1 MKTLIAGNEKN
12 EVSKKTESIFSK
24 ITTRECGILGE
35 LKTLEIKD
43 LENISKDMS
52 EINRATNSFG
62 KRQSQFMDLVMT
74 VSHPTPER
82 NLRQILA
89 EIERKR
95 QALAESR
102 FKMKRDLISLLEKK
116 EKSKSINDKY
126 GKMRI
131 EVDIEELETKL
142 KNGMLYVE
150 GALKK
155 IYALQGA
162 YNDIKEKY
170 KLNDWNEKDF
180 ERAEEEYH
188 IKKVFEQ
195 AFADMVN
202 SLRIGIGNQEYFRQM
217 GINPINA
224 RNDLLSYIN
233 YEDNKIKKMVEEGD
247 NNPNIGIE
255 SMYYFLDAMHEKYK
269 DCTKTV
275 LEKKGINTQG
285 YYDKALFLSNKKK
298 QNNRIMY

>member
-285 YYDKALFLSNKKK
+285 YYDKALFLSNKKTE
-298 QNNRIMY
+298 